1 MKNTLF
7 KSGLLLICGVLLG
20 GASLPAG
27 AVVFASETEQNITK
41 TSSVVQSDMGTT
53 ELVTEIVDEV
63 SIIANQYIHF
73 DANLGIFVLDN
84 AIESVLSEADI
95 AQVVIQINETNS
107 RLQTSKIESDMGTK
121 VSVVDPSGIEY
132 VVNPVFSRGEG
143 TNSVTFYWNY
153 ARVKLSLTSIKNIGS
168 GMSVGGLFI
177 PHPIVSKACSL
188 LGIAIGRVT
197 SGIWFDYNYFNGILT
212 GNAGWQ

>member
-1 MKNTLF
+1 MKNKLL
-7 KSGLLLICGVLLG
+7 KSSLILISGFVLG
-20 GASLPAG
+20 GASLP
-27 AVVFASETEQNITK
+27 VSTLVFASETEQAVNIN
-41 TSSVVQSDMGTT
+41 SNHVQSNYDTT
-53 ELVTEIVDEV
+53 ELNTEIVNEV
-63 SIIANQYIHF
+63 AFIAEQYIHF
-73 DANLGIFVLDN
+73 DATLGVFILDN
-84 AIESVLSEADI
+84 AIENVLSEVDI
-95 AQVVIQINETNS
+95 NQVVAQVNATNNQLQASKTEVNNSTQINA
-107 RLQTSKIESDMGTK
+107 
-121 VSVVDPSGIEY
+121 VDPSGTEY
-132 VVNPVFSRGEG
+132 VVKPVFSRGEG
-143 TNSVTFYWNY
+143 TTSVTFHWNY